1 METIPDFQDDDDGGL
16 NEFERF
22 EWEWRH
28 AELLLMDD
36 PHYDDWLDYTQEQ
49 NSHVH

>member
-16 NEFERF
+16 SDCEAFRYYY
-22 EWEWRH
+22 
-28 AELLLMDD
+28 ELWQQLLAAD
-36 PHYDDWLDYTQEQ
+36 PKYSDWLDYIQEQ